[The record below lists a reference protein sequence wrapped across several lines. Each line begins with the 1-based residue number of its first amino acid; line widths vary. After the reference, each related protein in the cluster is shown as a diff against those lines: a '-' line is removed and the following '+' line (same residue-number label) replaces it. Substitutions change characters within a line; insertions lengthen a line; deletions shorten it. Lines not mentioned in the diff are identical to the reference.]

1 MMILSKLKT
10 YLSDTHELVGHTFW
24 CPGCKI
30 THFLKKDTW
39 AVSGSSCRPSVSPS
53 YHLHGKCH
61 SIITNGIISFL
72 PDCSHELAGYDVGMI
87 PVCVWPETKKMEFV
101 NGVLQNKK
109 KSYLKTISENL
120 KCKFIN
126 LILRSKKKPAHS
138 WRGSFFVQHPH
149 GNYNQTDFL
158 YYQEMDDEYEKYKL
172 GQAIED
178 TSDYDEYEKWWLD
191 SRDQMR

>member
-39 AVSGSSCRPSVSPS
+39 AVSGSFCRPSVSPS

-109 KSYLKTISENL
+109 KVKKVNQIFNLFLLQNIYLKMVL
-120 KCKFIN
+120 Q
-126 LILRSKKKPAHS
+126 L
-138 WRGSFFVQHPH
+138 
-149 GNYNQTDFL
+149 
-158 YYQEMDDEYEKYKL
+158 
-172 GQAIED
+172 
-178 TSDYDEYEKWWLD
+178 
-191 SRDQMR
+191 

>member
-39 AVSGSSCRPSVSPS
+39 VVSGSFCRPSVSPS

-87 PVCVWPETKKMEFV
+87 PVCVWPETTKMEFV

-120 KCKFIN
+120 KHKFIN

-138 WRGSFFVQHPH
+138 WRGSFFVQHPR